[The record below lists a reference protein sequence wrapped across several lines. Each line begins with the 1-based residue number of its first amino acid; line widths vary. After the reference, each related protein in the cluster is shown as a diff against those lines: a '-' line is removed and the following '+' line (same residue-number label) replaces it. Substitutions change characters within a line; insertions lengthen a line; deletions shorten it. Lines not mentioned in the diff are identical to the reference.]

1 MTPPTPSPSLPE
13 VPHPC
18 PASSPPTETIGRP
31 AQQTTPSSQP
41 TPGIPTSP
49 PKDPVVG
56 SDEPDSGGQDDD
68 TQPPAARIHQ
78 LRTALSTSTNSRHQL
93 APTVTLSCG
102 RRSRGPT
109 WSAIHVQ
116 AFCQCGWTTNW
127 QPWTSAPTAAA
138 AAIHMI
144 DAALK
149 DHGRQS
155 GHQPFPDG
163 IPEVDGYHQRCGWFH
178 GFQDVCPIP
187 PDSPAGQLARVG
199 AVPTLGDRVRS
210 LHRLAAIQ
218 QLSAWLNDQQLEAII
233 AARLSGCTWPNI
245 AQAADVTT
253 QDAREQW
260 GPLIGRYETAGL
272 LSPSASTGA
281 SEPSRTSLT
290 DTRRH
295 QRPEETK

>member
-1 MTPPTPSPSLPE
+1 MTPPLPSPSLPGIPRPRPPCTPRIE
-13 VPHPC
+13 NIGPPPEQTAPPSHPAAGI
-18 PASSPPTETIGRP
+18 PAPPTQR
-31 AQQTTPSSQP
+31 
-41 TPGIPTSP
+41 
-49 PKDPVVG
+49 PVVG
-56 SDEPDSGGQDDD
+56 DRPEGGRQDDA
-68 TQPPAARIHQ
+68 QPPAARIHQ
-78 LRTALSTSTNSRHQL
+78 LRAALTASTNRHL
-93 APTVTLSCG
+93 EHTGTATSNCG

-116 AFCQCGWTTNW
+116 AFCRCGWATNW

-149 DHGRQS
+149 DHSRQS
-155 GHQPFPDG
+155 GHQPFPHDG

-178 GFQDVCPIP
+178 GFQDACPIP

-218 QLSAWLNDQQLEAII
+218 QLRAWLDDQQLEAII

-253 QDAREQW
+253 QDARDQW
-260 GPLIGRYETAGL
+260 GPLIGRYEAAGL
-272 LSPSASTGA
+272 LTPDAPTGA
-281 SEPSRTSLT
+281 K
-290 DTRRH
+290 
-295 QRPEETK
+295 QETKPRRSP